1 MRVGESPSFTD
12 ESADGAV
19 GGGQAEGEMLIP
31 REGRWGGAGTKVRCG
46 SGQAAKGKDTHRE
59 GFDPHLSRLML
70 CQLSYPARARAGFR
84 MGRGPTPQ
92 GGREGPSEDSTSS
105 CMSAAADV

>member
-1 MRVGESPSFTD
+1 MRVGESPSVTD

-31 REGRWGGAGTKVRCG
+31 REGRRGGAGTKVRCG
-46 SGQAAKGKDTHRE
+46 SGQAAQGKDTHRE

-70 CQLSYPARARAGFR
+70 CQLSYPARE
-84 MGRGPTPQ
+84 GRIQDGAGPTPQ